1 MIKFQH
7 LKKKFRRKL
16 YGFWY
21 QAFELCLSLYNDF
34 QSLQMIFSSLATIFP
49 FGCSRKIMFSK
60 SPFKNVILKSIW
72 NTSKSHTITLAINT
86 LIEVS
91 LTTTAKILLKS
102 RPCFYDNIWPLVV
115 LCDVQLP
122 FEHFFGFEK
131 HNPIALRYSFDNLD
145 NIYILFLFRD
155 SIFFSTITFH

>member
-1 MIKFQH
+1 
-7 LKKKFRRKL
+7 
-16 YGFWY
+16 
-21 QAFELCLSLYNDF
+21 
-34 QSLQMIFSSLATIFP
+34 
-49 FGCSRKIMFSK
+49 MFSK

-155 SIFFSTITFH
+155 SIFFSTITFHWFVASISKASAKDVNPEKYLPCLHNLQQLQNLLTVSRIVFPY